1 MLVCNHYMEVLMKS
15 RQIQLGKVIIGGG
28 APVSIQSMC
37 NTDTGDAETSL
48 AQIERLAALGCD
60 IIRLAV
66 PDEAVLPAF
75 QRICAQSPLPVVGDI
90 HFDYRL
96 AFGALEAGADGI
108 RINPGNIRDL
118 EKVRLI
124 AREAGRLG
132 KVVRIGVNTGSLDP
146 EIESRL
152 GRTPEAMV
160 ESALSYCR
168 IFEEEA
174 CTALKVSLKS
184 SDLKMTVEAARRFA
198 ERSDLPLHLGVT
210 EAGSMKNGILK
221 SAIGIGSLLL
231 QGIGDTIRV
240 SLTAAPEEEVLAA
253 RQILQAV
260 GARREGPEVVSCPTC
275 GRTKIDLLP
284 MVAAV
289 EEELARLAAEGKHL
303 PWRKIAV
310 MGCCVNGP
318 GEAKD
323 ADLGIAGGQGKGI
336 LFEHGKAI
344 CTLPE
349 NQLLDTLLQ
358 KIRQAAE
365 EIF

>member
-1 MLVCNHYMEVLMKS
+1 MKS
-15 RQIQLGKVIIGGG
+15 RQIQLGGVLIGGG

-37 NTDTGDAETSL
+37 NTNTGDAEVSL
-48 AQIERLAALGCD
+48 AQIARLAALGCE

-66 PDEAVLPAF
+66 PEESVLPAF
-75 QRICAQSPLPVVGDI
+75 QRICAESPLPVIGDI

-96 AFGALEAGADGI
+96 ALGALAAGAAGI
-108 RINPGNIRDL
+108 RINPGNIRDV
-118 EKVRLI
+118 EKIRII
-124 AREAGRLG
+124 AREAARLG

-146 EIESRL
+146 RIEERL

-160 ESALSYCR
+160 ESAMAYCR
-168 IFEEEA
+168 IFAEEG

-184 SDLKMTVEAARRFA
+184 SELKTTVHAARCFA
-198 ERSDLPLHLGVT
+198 ECSDIPIHLGVT
-210 EAGSMKNGILK
+210 EAGTLKSGLLK

-231 QGIGDTIRV
+231 DGIGDTIRV

-260 GARREGPEVVSCPTC
+260 GTHREGPEVVSCPTC

-284 MVAAV
+284 MVNAV
-289 EEELARLAAEGKHL
+289 ENELAHLAAEGKKL

-323 ADLGIAGGQGKGI
+323 ADIGIAGGNGNGI
-336 LFEHGKAI
+336 LFQYGKAV

-349 NQLLDTLLQ
+349 QELLETLLQ
-358 KIRQAAE
+358 KIRQAAQ
-365 EIF
+365 

>member
-1 MLVCNHYMEVLMKS
+1 MKS
-15 RQIQLGKVIIGGG
+15 RQIQLGKVLIGGD

-37 NTDTGDAETSL
+37 NTDTGDAEASL
-48 AQIERLAALGCD
+48 AQIARLAALGCD

-75 QRICAQSPLPVVGDI
+75 RRICSESPLPVVGDI
-90 HFDYRL
+90 HFDSRL
-96 AFGALEAGADGI
+96 ALGALAAGAAGI
-108 RINPGNIRDL
+108 RINPGNIRDID
-118 EKVRLI
+118 KVRMI

-132 KVVRIGVNTGSLDP
+132 KVVRVGVNTGSLDP
-146 EIESRL
+146 QIEERL
-152 GRTPEAMV
+152 GRTPAAMV
-160 ESALSYCR
+160 ESALAYCR
-168 IFEEEA
+168 IFEEEG

-184 SDLKMTVEAARRFA
+184 SELKTTVEAARCFA
-198 ERSDLPLHLGVT
+198 ERSNFPLHIGVT
-210 EAGSMKNGILK
+210 EAGTLKSGILK

-231 QGIGDTIRV
+231 DGIGDTIRV

-284 MVAAV
+284 MVTAV
-289 EEELARLAAEGKHL
+289 EEELARLATQGKRL

-323 ADLGIAGGQGKGI
+323 ADIGIAGGQGKGI

-349 NQLLDTLLQ
+349 QELLEALLQ

-365 EIF
+365 EGAGGRNAEC

>member
-1 MLVCNHYMEVLMKS
+1 
-15 RQIQLGKVIIGGG
+15 
-28 APVSIQSMC
+28 MC
-37 NTDTGDAETSL
+37 NTDTGDADASL

-75 QRICAQSPLPVVGDI
+75 RQICASSPLPVVGDI

-96 AFGALEAGADGI
+96 ALGALEAGADGI

-118 EKVRLI
+118 QKVRVI
-124 AREAGRLG
+124 AHEAGRLG
-132 KVVRIGVNTGSLDP
+132 KVVRVGVNTGSLDP

-168 IFEEEA
+168 IFEEA
-174 CTALKVSLKS
+174 GCIALKVSLKS
-184 SDLKMTVEAARRFA
+184 SDLKTTVEATRRFA

-210 EAGSMKNGILK
+210 EAGSMKSGVMK
-221 SAIGIGSLLL
+221 SAIGIGALLL
-231 QGIGDTIRV
+231 DGIGDTIRV

-260 GARREGPEVVSCPTC
+260 GARRDVTEVISCPTC
-275 GRTKIDLLP
+275 GRTKIDLMP

-289 EEELARLAAEGKHL
+289 EEELARLEAAGKRL

-323 ADLGIAGGQGKGI
+323 ADIGIAGGQGKGI

-349 NQLLDTLLQ
+349 NQLLDALLQ
-358 KIRQAAE
+358 KIRQAGE
-365 EIF
+365 